1 VKPGRNDP
9 CPCGSG
15 KKYKKCC
22 HDNLEARSAFQP
34 RQQQGEPSHQEIG
47 ALVSLFNQQRY
58 SEAGF
63 LARSMTESFP
73 HYGFGWKVLG
83 AASNQLGQSADAL
96 AALQKA
102 AAMLPGD
109 EEVHYNLGSTLH
121 NLGRLDEAAASY
133 RRALKI
139 KPDYVEAHNNLGN
152 ALKDMGRLDEAAASY
167 PR

>member
-1 VKPGRNDP
+1 
-9 CPCGSG
+9 
-15 KKYKKCC
+15 
-22 HDNLEARSAFQP
+22 
-34 RQQQGEPSHQEIG
+34 
-47 ALVSLFNQQRY
+47 
-58 SEAGF
+58 
-63 LARSMTESFP
+63 
-73 HYGFGWKVLG
+73 
-83 AASNQLGQSADAL
+83 
-96 AALQKA
+96 
-102 AAMLPGD
+102 LPGD